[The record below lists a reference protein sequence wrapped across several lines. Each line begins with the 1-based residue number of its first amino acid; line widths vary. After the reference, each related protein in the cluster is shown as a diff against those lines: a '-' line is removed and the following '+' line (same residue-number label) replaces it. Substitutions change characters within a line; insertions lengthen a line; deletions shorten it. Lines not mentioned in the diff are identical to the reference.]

1 MQKIFLGSDHGGFEL
16 RNTLKQYLQQTRKDI
31 EIEDMGVEEEIS
43 VDYPDYALKVVK
55 KVLKAEDHLGILVC
69 GTGIGMS
76 MMANRFKK
84 IRAALV
90 HNEFTA
96 QMAKQHNNANI
107 LCLGART
114 TDAELAIKLVD
125 IWLDSE
131 FEAGRH
137 TRRIAKLDGFPG

>member
-114 TDAELAIKLVD
+114 TEAELAKKLVD

>member
-31 EIEDMGVEEEIS
+31 EIEDMGVPEEIS

-114 TDAELAIKLVD
+114 TEAELAKKLVD

-137 TRRIAKLDGFPG
+137 TRRIAKLDDFLG